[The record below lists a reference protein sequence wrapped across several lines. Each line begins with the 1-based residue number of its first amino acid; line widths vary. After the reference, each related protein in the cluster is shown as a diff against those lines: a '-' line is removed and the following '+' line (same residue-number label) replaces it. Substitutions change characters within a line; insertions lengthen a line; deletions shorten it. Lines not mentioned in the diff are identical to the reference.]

1 MLPHWKHTQR
11 IIVLAV
17 VALLLCHAA
26 LAEETATQL
35 AGSKSLG
42 KLWAFLATSSFAAGL
57 IFLFIAATVTAYV
70 ARKIRDRCLKT
81 FQRYQVTVE
90 MKDGTWLHG
99 RLGVERTGMEFTY
112 MPEVPQHM
120 HDPDESSYLL
130 FQNEYPRMY
139 LLLRYHDYLSEK
151 ERSSREAEGLRA
163 FQRRL
168 MWRVRRKIRNAF
180 ASFKDA
186 FLEALNMVIGRI
198 KGGTG
203 AGASVI
209 GTQQRYV
216 SQAGTSTISYLAENS
231 FDPLLERLIG
241 KRVIVESLKSP
252 TEIHRFEGKFIEY
265 SGDFLMLLD
274 VQHTSQW
281 SCACVDDGVE
291 IRCRNILL
299 ARSGGS
305 VRVTNPNAFSVTVE
319 LLASPA
325 AEDGAPASPP
335 VKVSE
340 ETIGP
345 DGSAE
350 FQAAELAG
358 QVLLRM
364 TTLRMAD
371 VIIPRAIGLVRH
383 KAE

>member
-1 MLPHWKHTQR
+1 MKRSQST
-11 IIVLAV
+11 IATIIAIVLAV
-17 VALLLCHAA
+17 LLCHAA
-26 LAEETATQL
+26 LAQETAPEL

-42 KLWAFLATSSFAAGL
+42 RIWTFLATSSFAAGL
-57 IFLFIAATVTAYV
+57 VFLFIAATVTAYV
-70 ARKIRDRCLKT
+70 ARKIRDRCLKA

-139 LLLRYHDYLSEK
+139 LLMRYHDYLSEK

-163 FQRRL
+163 FQRKL
-168 MWRVRRKIRNAF
+168 MWRIRRKIRNAF

-203 AGASVI
+203 AGAAVV

-216 SQAGTSTISYLAENS
+216 SQVGTSTISYLAENS
-231 FDPLLERLIG
+231 FDPLFERLIG
-241 KRVIVESLKSP
+241 KRVIAEVLRSP
-252 TEIHRFEGKFIEY
+252 TDIHRLEGKFIEY
-265 SGDFLMLLD
+265 SGDFIVLLD

-281 SCACVDDGVE
+281 SCECVGDGAG
-291 IRCRNILL
+291 IRCRNVLF
-299 ARSGGS
+299 ARTGGI
-305 VRVTNPNAFSVTVE
+305 VRVTNPNTFGVTVE
-319 LLASPA
+319 LLASAA

-335 VKVSE
+335 ARVSQE
-340 ETIGP
+340 IIGP
-345 DGSAE
+345 EGSAE
-350 FQAAELAG
+350 FQVAQLAG
-358 QVLLRM
+358 QVLFRM
-364 TTLRMAD
+364 TTVRMAD
-371 VIIPRAIGLVRH
+371 VIIPRSIGVIRH